1 MKTQAPKTIV
11 SIKFGGT
18 SMGSAASIRECADIV
33 REEALKHKVVVTVS
47 AVSGTTDRLLNLI
60 ELAKNQKPRLVQQE
74 ITLLEEK
81 HSEILKSFFPDAEKF
96 KETWEQ
102 DLAPIFDKLK
112 AILHGTSLVGD
123 LTLKMQAKV
132 CSFGECFSS
141 FLLLYAL
148 RDLKVPSE
156 RIHSEK
162 VVRTDSQYLQA
173 NVNFKTTAQA
183 CKKVL
188 MPLLKDNVVPI
199 VTGFIG
205 KDTHGDTTLLGRGGS
220 DYTASIL
227 AVALQADQVQ
237 IWTDVNGVMSADPR
251 VVKKTI
257 SWPELGMKMMS
268 EMTFG
273 GAKVVHPRSVYVAI
287 AKSIPVYIYNT
298 FNRNFK
304 GTKVTSEEIKD
315 VKGIVSSDR
324 NMLFHIENPNM
335 LEEVG
340 FIAKVTDIVKQ
351 FDISIDVCSTSETSF
366 TFSIDER
373 DFDPKLQKALSK
385 IAKVKVIRGI
395 AKISMIGHGITDSA
409 NVFEET
415 FRLFYNK
422 KVPIRC
428 VSVGTSQRNITLMV
442 DQQFKDQ
449 ILNDLH
455 HQWIL
460 KKWM

>member
-1 MKTQAPKTIV
+1 MKHSSNKPIV

-18 SMGSAASIRECADIV
+18 SMGSAESIKVCAEIV
-33 REEALKHKVVVTVS
+33 RDALENSKPVVTVS
-47 AVSGTTDRLLNLI
+47 AVSGVTNQLLELI

-74 ITLLEEK
+74 IIQLEKK
-81 HSEILKSFFPDAEKF
+81 HRQILRSFFPDEASFEQ
-96 KETWEQ
+96 TWSQ
-102 DLAPIFDKLK
+102 DLEPIFEKLK

-123 LTLKMQAKV
+123 LTMKIEAKV
-132 CSFGECFSS
+132 CSFGECLSS

-148 RDLKVPSE
+148 RDLNVPAE

-162 VVRTDSQYLQA
+162 VVKTDSQYLQA
-173 NVNFKTTAQA
+173 NVNFKTTGQA

-188 MPLLKDNVVPI
+188 LPLLKDHIVPI

-227 AVALQADQVQ
+227 AVALSADEVQ
-237 IWTDVNGVMSADPR
+237 IWTDVDGVMSADPR

-268 EMTFG
+268 EMAFG
-273 GAKVVHPRSVYVAI
+273 GAKVLHPRSVSVAV
-287 AKSIPVYIYNT
+287 AKNIPVYIFNT
-298 FNRNFK
+298 FNRSFR
-304 GTKVTSEEIKD
+304 GTKVTSEEVRN
-315 VKGIVSSDR
+315 VKGIVTSDR

-340 FIAKVTDIVKQ
+340 FIAKITEIVKQ

-366 TFSIDER
+366 TFSINEK

-385 IAKVKVIRGI
+385 IAKVKVLRGI
-395 AKISMIGHGITDSA
+395 AKISMIGHAITSTS

-415 FRLFYNK
+415 FRIFNDK
-422 KVPIRC
+422 KIPIRSM
-428 VSVGTSQRNITLMV
+428 SVGASQQNITLMV

-455 HQWIL
+455 DRWIIQ
-460 KKWM
+460 KWM

>member
-1 MKTQAPKTIV
+1 
-11 SIKFGGT
+11 
-18 SMGSAASIRECADIV
+18 
-33 REEALKHKVVVTVS
+33 
-47 AVSGTTDRLLNLI
+47 
-60 ELAKNQKPRLVQQE
+60 
-74 ITLLEEK
+74 
-81 HSEILKSFFPDAEKF
+81 
-96 KETWEQ
+96 
-102 DLAPIFDKLK
+102 
-112 AILHGTSLVGD
+112 
-123 LTLKMQAKV
+123 
-132 CSFGECFSS
+132 
-141 FLLLYAL
+141 
-148 RDLKVPSE
+148 
-156 RIHSEK
+156 
-162 VVRTDSQYLQA
+162 
-173 NVNFKTTAQA
+173 
-183 CKKVL
+183 
-188 MPLLKDNVVPI
+188 
-199 VTGFIG
+199 
-205 KDTHGDTTLLGRGGS
+205 
-220 DYTASIL
+220 
-227 AVALQADQVQ
+227 
-237 IWTDVNGVMSADPR
+237 
-251 VVKKTI
+251 
-257 SWPELGMKMMS
+257 MKMMS
-268 EMTFG
+268 EMAFG

-287 AKSIPVYIYNT
+287 AKNIPVYIYNT
-298 FNRNFK
+298 FNRSFK

-373 DFDPKLQKALSK
+373 DFDSKLQKALSK
-385 IAKVKVIRGI
+385 IARVKVIRGI

>member
-1 MKTQAPKTIV
+1 MASV
-11 SIKFGGT
+11 KFGGT
-18 SMGSAASIRECADIV
+18 SMGTADSIRECAEIV
-33 REEALKHKVVVTVS
+33 RDISRKNRVVVTVS
-47 AVSGTTDRLLNLI
+47 AVSGVTDRLLAMI
-60 ELAKNQKPRLVQQE
+60 DLAKNQKPRLVQQE
-74 ITLLEEK
+74 IVLLEKK
-81 HSEILKSFFPDAEKF
+81 HSEILRTYFPDEISFQEK
-96 KETWEQ
+96 WQQ
-102 DLAPIFDKLK
+102 DLAPIFEKLK

-132 CSFGECFSS
+132 CSFGECLSS

-148 RDLKVPSE
+148 RDLNVRAQ

-162 VVRTDSQYLQA
+162 IIRTDSQYLQA
-173 NVNFKTTAQA
+173 NVNFKTTTQA
-183 CKKVL
+183 CKKIL
-188 MPLLKDNVVPI
+188 LPLLRDEVVPI
-199 VTGFIG
+199 ITGFIG
-205 KDTHGDTTLLGRGGS
+205 KDTRGDTTLLGRGGS

-227 AVALQADQVQ
+227 AVVLQANEVQ
-237 IWTDVNGVMSADPR
+237 IWTDVDGVMSADPR
-251 VVKKTI
+251 FVKKTI

-268 EMTFG
+268 EMAFG
-273 GAKVVHPRSVYVAI
+273 GAKVVHPRSVYVAV
-287 AKSIPVYIYNT
+287 AKNIPVYIYNT

-324 NMLFHIENPNM
+324 NILFHIENPNM

-340 FIAKVTDIVKQ
+340 FIAKVTEIVKQ
-351 FDISIDVCSTSETSF
+351 FDISIDVCATSETSF
-366 TFSIDER
+366 TFSIDEK
-373 DFDPKLQKALSK
+373 DYDSKLEKILSK
-385 IAKVKVIRGI
+385 IAKVKVTRQIS
-395 AKISMIGHGITDSA
+395 KISMIGHGITNSA

-422 KVPIRC
+422 KIPIRC

-442 DQQFKDQ
+442 DHQFKDQ

-455 HQWIL
+455 QQWIV